1 MHKLP
6 HLFKSRHGVFYLR
19 LVRAGKTSL
28 SPDLEHPRL
37 GSACSRQPCAASLS
51 PILPSSQAL
60 PRSHRLSC
68 RLLASTRGKK
78 TTHLRNCFVFTPALK
93 ASPAAMHRVG
103 GTPRPG
109 DVCRLGQI
117 IVRRSGRHAS
127 PSEAGG
133 RGQSRLVSSRLRPQ
147 VWRLRTQAVTF
158 LRLGAMCVEFC
169 GYCHTPTIRRDSG
182 LRLRIHIVPN
192 DHAP

>member
-19 LVRAGKTSL
+19 LVHAGKPPL
-28 SPDLEHPRL
+28 SPALEHPRL

-51 PILPSSQAL
+51 PIPPSSQAP

-68 RLLASTRGKK
+68 CLLASTRGKK
-78 TTHLRNCFVFTPALK
+78 RPICATVFVFTPALR

-109 DVCRLGQI
+109 DVCRLSQM
-117 IVRRSGRHAS
+117 IVCRSGRHAS

-133 RGQSRLVSSRLRPQ
+133 RGQSRLVSSWLRPQ
-147 VWRLRTQAVTF
+147 VWRLRTQA
-158 LRLGAMCVEFC
+158 
-169 GYCHTPTIRRDSG
+169 
-182 LRLRIHIVPN
+182 
-192 DHAP
+192 